1 MAMGTASNRAMTK
14 RQRAT
19 HIFDKDPLGHYPEP
33 QWTAARLFEVES
45 FGAES
50 ALVYDPCCGWGR
62 IPHAAVAAGYT
73 ALGSDIVD
81 RTRDAYACNGFQFF
95 VHDFLN
101 GAPTTC
107 SPWSMVFNPPY
118 SGDCIQGFV
127 ERALAIVRH
136 KVAALVPLRR
146 LPAAHWLEGK
156 PLETIWLLTPRPS
169 LPTGAYILAGNEPG
183 GGAQDYAW
191 LVFNVR
197 ATVNAPKVKWLHRR
211 DRSDQ

>member
-73 ALGSDIVD
+73 ALGI
-81 RTRDAYACNGFQFF
+81 
-95 VHDFLN
+95 
-101 GAPTTC
+101 
-107 SPWSMVFNPPY
+107 
-118 SGDCIQGFV
+118 
-127 ERALAIVRH
+127 RAA
-136 KVAALVPLRR
+136 
-146 LPAAHWLEGK
+146 
-156 PLETIWLLTPRPS
+156 S
-169 LPTGAYILAGNEPG
+169 S
-183 GGAQDYAW
+183 
-191 LVFNVR
+191 R
-197 ATVNAPKVKWLHRR
+197 AT
-211 DRSDQ
+211 